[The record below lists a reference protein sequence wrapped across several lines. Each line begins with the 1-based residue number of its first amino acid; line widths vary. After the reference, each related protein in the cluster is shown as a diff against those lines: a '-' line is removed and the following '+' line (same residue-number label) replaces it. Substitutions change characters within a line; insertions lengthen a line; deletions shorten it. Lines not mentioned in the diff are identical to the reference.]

1 MPSPWSLLNLPY
13 VQQTHISTQP
23 VWLSDI
29 STTPSSVTHRALT
42 PCQPVPPPPLLF
54 TLFHAMLAGRAGG
67 QTCQSKYHR
76 HAAAPQTPITTQ
88 QGRGLATAW
97 QPHGPIRV
105 HNNGDQRRPRKV
117 NEAVCPQCACVRVF
131 ELSKTEPKRVRD
143 WQETRSHCVFLIS
156 VSCLFS
162 ADFQFKL
169 EIISINLLIT
179 RVALIKD
186 TVLTCTIISS
196 PMIQKRRLNWKL
208 THLTAINMLGSLV
221 LMTHY
226 MTIKK
231 KKRRSYNSYFLHNTY
246 YHNDLFMSQYRI
258 RSLSGT
264 LTAVNLGDYRLI

>member
-1 MPSPWSLLNLPY
+1 MPSPWSLLNLPC

-23 VWLSDI
+23 FWLSDI
-29 STTPSSVTHRALT
+29 STTPLLRDTSSAHPLPACATSS
-42 PCQPVPPPPLLF
+42 PPLHPLPR
-54 TLFHAMLAGRAGG
+54 HVGRQGRAGG

-117 NEAVCPQCACVRVF
+117 NEAVCPQRARVRVF

-169 EIISINLLIT
+169 EMISINLLIT

-208 THLTAINMLGSLV
+208 THLTAINMLGWLV

-226 MTIKK
+226 MTMEKK
-231 KKRRSYNSYFLHNTY
+231 KRSYNSYFLHNTVTIT
-246 YHNDLFMSQYRI
+246 MICSC
-258 RSLSGT
+258 LSIG
-264 LTAVNLGDYRLI
+264 LDHCLGL

>member
-1 MPSPWSLLNLPY
+1 MTDAITVVPVESALCSANTYFNTAHLIIWYIHHPRPLLRDTSSAHPLPACA
-13 VQQTHISTQP
+13 T
-23 VWLSDI
+23 
-29 STTPSSVTHRALT
+29 SS
-42 PCQPVPPPPLLF
+42 PPLHPLPR
-54 TLFHAMLAGRAGG
+54 HVGRQGRAGG

-117 NEAVCPQCACVRVF
+117 NEAVCPRCARVRVF
-131 ELSKTEPKRVRD
+131 ELSKTEPERVRD
-143 WQETRSHCVFLIS
+143 WQETSSHCVFLIS

-169 EIISINLLIT
+169 ELISINLLIT

-196 PMIQKRRLNWKL
+196 PMIQKKRLNWKL
-208 THLTAINMLGSLV
+208 THLTAINMLGWLV

-231 KKRRSYNSYFLHNTY
+231 KKF
-246 YHNDLFMSQYRI
+246 Q
-258 RSLSGT
+258 
-264 LTAVNLGDYRLI
+264 LIFFT